1 MEAELLGARLSDLRA
16 KAVVAV
22 LADTLAD
29 VESETFHHTVFN
41 MEPMALVHQL
51 AAMLGKVETER
62 LDDTS
67 RNVQATA
74 QGDTLSDMLVKVIVI
89 GVSPKNLLT
98 HLVM

>member
-1 MEAELLGARLSDLRA
+1 MEAELLGARLSAVRA

-29 VESETFHHTVFN
+29 VDSETFHHTVFN
-41 MEPMALVHQL
+41 TEANGLVHLL
-51 AAMLGKVETER
+51 AGTLADVETER
-62 LDDTS
+62 LGDTS
-67 RNVQATA
+67 RNVHATA
-74 QGDTLSDMLVKVIVI
+74 QGDTLSDILVKVIAI

>member
-51 AAMLGKVETER
+51 GR
-62 LDDTS
+62 
-67 RNVQATA
+67 
-74 QGDTLSDMLVKVIVI
+74 
-89 GVSPKNLLT
+89 
-98 HLVM
+98 